1 MANRLSNSFCRIAIF
16 LLGVFLVVP
25 SVNAGYL
32 DGLNTDG
39 NLAAWYAFDEGT
51 GSSTADSSSNGNT
64 GTLYGV
70 SWLTDSNCVKGACV
84 LSDLNDTI
92 QISPG
97 PTFSNTA
104 ANGFASAGWVFGMEI
119 PVEVQRK
126 IFCLKNRL
134 TILHWAFRIGRIL
147 TFDAKLPRPRM
158 VIKN

>member
-104 ANGFASAGWVFGMEI
+104 ANGFASAGWVFWDGNSGGGSTEDFLFEKSFDNIALGVANWANPYVRCEI
-119 PVEVQRK
+119 
-126 IFCLKNRL
+126 
-134 TILHWAFRIGRIL
+134 TSTTYA
-147 TFDAKLPRPRM
+147 
-158 VIKN
+158 